1 MVLLWDVLQDNRRNL
16 LDDHHNGRCTMIPM
30 VVGATNEFDG
40 AGETWFN
47 SLNEEEQRSIMGPG
61 KLEAWRDGKF
71 TLADVPVTRPD
82 DVYGQ
87 MRNEKTLAELTGDK

>member
-1 MVLLWDVLQDNRRNL
+1 
-16 LDDHHNGRCTMIPM
+16 
-30 VVGATNEFDG
+30 
-40 AGETWFN
+40 
-47 SLNEEEQRSIMGPG
+47 MGPG